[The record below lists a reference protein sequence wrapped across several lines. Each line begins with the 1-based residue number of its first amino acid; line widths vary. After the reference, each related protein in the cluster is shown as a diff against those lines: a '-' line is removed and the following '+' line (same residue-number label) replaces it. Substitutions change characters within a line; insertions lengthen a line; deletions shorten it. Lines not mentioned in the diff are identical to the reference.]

1 MRTSIIA
8 AALAAFATVCGA
20 RVFASRQDVYV
31 TLVHTHFTVTDPQG
45 RLVTT
50 LGRDDVKVFDND
62 AAKPLAD
69 FSRHVDAPVS
79 VAVLVDRSQSVSDRF
94 PVLASAATAF
104 ERSILKGR
112 DDRGLAVAFDSKVY
126 LLEDWTSDAARLAAS
141 IERLTSAGGTSMF
154 DAVYKTCRDKFEITD
169 TRRNALVLVTDGED
183 STSLATLDQALQM
196 ATISRVAIYAVSIR
210 AEDSLNPRDLQ
221 GHRVLARLADLTG
234 GRVFSPNDQSPAQLD
249 GLFAKVG
256 DEISNSYTAS
266 YYLDVAPDRSFH
278 RIRIEPKD
286 KTLVV
291 HAPSGYYARPAS
303 Q

>member
-1 MRTSIIA
+1 MRTSTIA
-8 AALAAFATVCGA
+8 AALAALATVCGT
-20 RVFASRQDVYV
+20 RVVAFRQDVYV

-50 LGRDDVKVFDND
+50 LGRDDLTVYDND
-62 AAKPLAD
+62 VAKPLAD

-94 PVLASAATAF
+94 LVLASAATAF
-104 ERSILKGR
+104 ERTILKGR

-126 LLEDWTSDAARLAAS
+126 LLQDWTTDAAPLAAS

-169 TRRNALVLVTDGED
+169 TRRNALVLVTDGD
-183 STSLATLDQALQM
+183 DTTSLATLDQALQM
-196 ATISRVAIYAVSIR
+196 ATMSRVAIYAVRIR
-210 AEDSLNPRDLQ
+210 AEDSLSPRDLQ
-221 GHRVLARLADLTG
+221 GDRVLSRLAELTG
-234 GRVFSPNDQSPAQLD
+234 GRVFSPDDQSPAQLN
-249 GLFAKVG
+249 GLFTRVG
-256 DEISNSYTAS
+256 EEISSSYTAS

-278 RIRIEPKD
+278 RLRIEPKD
-286 KTLVV
+286 KTLVT
-291 HAPSGYYARPAS
+291 HAPSGYYARPVS